1 MFSSNRRA
9 EQPLCSRRRWCN
21 HSICHGNLAFNM
33 QKKMLVNGNDMNG
46 WPVQIQDWAKRDFKK
61 CEIFEGWLI
70 NWAYGM

>member
-1 MFSSNRRA
+1 
-9 EQPLCSRRRWCN
+9 
-21 HSICHGNLAFNM
+21 M